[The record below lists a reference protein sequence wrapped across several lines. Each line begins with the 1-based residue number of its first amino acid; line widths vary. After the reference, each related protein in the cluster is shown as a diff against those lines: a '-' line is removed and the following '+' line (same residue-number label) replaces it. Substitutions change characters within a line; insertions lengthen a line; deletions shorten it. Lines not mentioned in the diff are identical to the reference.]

1 MTLRARTLRN
11 TLFSSV
17 AMYTEFALGM
27 LTSIVIARHLGPEGF
42 GAYSAVIW
50 LVGMGVA
57 ATNSGTASA
66 AIKFVAE
73 LRGGG
78 RDSLVRPLIAYL
90 RRAQRLFL
98 AMVLLIGAMA
108 LWLAGHRVAPDFH
121 HGMLFVFLVIAVSLR
136 AGYMFNIGVA
146 KGLENF
152 RINAM
157 VAVLSTPLN
166 LAMVMLVM
174 WFDMPVEW
182 LLGVFLVSSVVFY
195 TMSRAQVL
203 PLLPLGEDRPNLP
216 EDLVP
221 RVRRQML
228 YSTLIVT
235 VGFMAASEIEVL
247 FLTAYADPHAA
258 GQFKVGYQLASGATT
273 LVPGVFGAL
282 LLPMMANALS
292 QGREVAGRRFAA
304 STAYLALL
312 ALPLVAFGVVLAK
325 PLIGLLYGREYDE
338 AAAVFAVCL
347 AGTAIATSAQGGSSL
362 LISADR
368 QRAVLIMVICFGLL
382 KLGLDA
388 WLIHV
393 DGLHGAMIAFFTVS
407 VFNAVA
413 YVTMATRVSGISPDW
428 GRILRTLLASV
439 LAVLPLWPLV
449 PHLQAW
455 AALVVGA
462 VIGGVLYLPLTL
474 CLGCWSRNDIAH
486 MQQLHQR
493 LLKGQPRLGARLLS
507 WAHARAG
514 VPV

>member
-78 RDSLVRPLIAYL
+78 RESLVRPLIAYL

-98 AMVLLIGAMA
+98 AAVLLVGAMA

-121 HGMLFVFLVIAVSLR
+121 HGMLFVFLVVAVSLR

-157 VAVLSTPLN
+157 VALLSTPLN

-195 TMSRAQVL
+195 TMSLAQVR
-203 PLLPLGEDRPNLP
+203 PLLPPGEDRPSLP

-325 PLIGLLYGREYDE
+325 PLIGLLYGSEYDE

-368 QRAVLIMVICFGLL
+368 QRAVLIMVICFGVL
-382 KLGLDA
+382 KLALDA
-388 WLIHV
+388 WLIRV

-407 VFNAVA
+407 IFNAIA

-428 GRILRTLLASV
+428 ARILRTLLASV

-455 AALVVGA
+455 AALLAGA
-462 VIGGVLYLPLTL
+462 VIGGALYLPLTL
-474 CLGCWSRNDIAH
+474 SLGCWTRNDIAH

-493 LLKGQPRLGARLLS
+493 LLKGQPRFGARLLS

>member
-17 AMYTEFALGM
+17 ALYTEFALGM
-27 LTSIVIARHLGPEGF
+27 LTSILIARHLGPEGF

-50 LVGMGVA
+50 LVGMGIA

-66 AIKFVAE
+66 AIKFIAE

-78 RDSLVRPLIAYL
+78 RDAAVRPLIAYL
-90 RRAQRLFL
+90 RRAQRVFL
-98 AMVLLIGAMA
+98 AVVLVLGALA

-121 HGMLFVFLVIAVSLR
+121 HGMLSVFLVIAVSLR
-136 AGYMFNIGVA
+136 ASYMFNIGVA

-157 VAVLSTPLN
+157 VSVVSTPLN
-166 LAMVMLVM
+166 LAMVALVIG
-174 WFDMPVEW
+174 FDLPVEW

-195 TMSRAQVL
+195 AMSSAQVQ
-203 PLLPLGEDRPNLP
+203 PLLPPGEDIPALP
-216 EDLVP
+216 DDLAA
-221 RVRRQML
+221 RVRRHMV

-247 FLTAYADPHAA
+247 FLTAYAEPHAA
-258 GQFKVGYQLASGATT
+258 GQFKVGYQLASGAAM

-325 PLIGLLYGREYDE
+325 PLIGLLYGSEYRD

-347 AGTAIATSAQGGSSL
+347 TGAAITTSAQGGSSL
-362 LISADR
+362 LVSADR
-368 QRAVLIMVICFGLL
+368 QRAVLIMVIGFGAL
-382 KLGLDA
+382 KLALDA
-388 WLIHV
+388 WLIRI
-393 DGLHGAMIAFFTVS
+393 DGLQGAMIAFFTVS
-407 VFNAVA
+407 VCNAVA
-413 YVTMATRVSGISPDW
+413 FVTMATRVSGVSPDW
-428 GRILRTLLASV
+428 SRILRTLLASV

-449 PHLQAW
+449 PHLPAW
-455 AALVVGA
+455 AALAAGA
-462 VIGGVLYLPLTL
+462 AIGAALYLPLTL
-474 CLGCWSRNDIAH
+474 SLGCWSRNDIAH
-486 MQQLHQR
+486 MQQLHRR
-493 LLKGQPRLGARLLS
+493 LLRGRPSLGARLLA
-507 WAHARAG
+507 WAHGRAEL
-514 VPV
+514 PA

>member
-27 LTSIVIARHLGPEGF
+27 LTSIIIARHLGPEGF

-78 RDSLVRPLIAYL
+78 RDALVRPLVAYL

-98 AMVLLIGAMA
+98 AVALMVGAMA
-108 LWLAGHRVAPDFH
+108 LWLAGHRVAPGFH
-121 HGMLFVFLVIAVSLR
+121 HGMMFVFLVIAVSLR

-166 LAMVMLVM
+166 LAMVMLVL

-182 LLGVFLVSSVVFY
+182 LLGVFLVSSVIFY
-195 TMSRAQVL
+195 TISRAQVR
-203 PLLPLGEDRPNLP
+203 PLLPPGEDRPHLP

-235 VGFMAASEIEVL
+235 VGFIAASEIEVL
-247 FLTAYADPHAA
+247 FLTAYGDAHAA
-258 GQFKVGYQLASGATT
+258 GQFKVGYQLASGAAT

-325 PLIGLLYGREYDE
+325 PLIGLLYGSEYHE

-347 AGTAIATSAQGGSSL
+347 AGAAITTSAQGGSSL

-368 QRAVLIMVICFGLL
+368 QRAVLIMVICFGIL

-393 DGLHGAMIAFFTVS
+393 DGLRGAMIAFFTVS
-407 VFNAVA
+407 ICNAIA
-413 YVTMATRVSGISPDW
+413 YLIMASRVSGVSPDW
-428 GRILRTLLASV
+428 SRILRTLLASV

-449 PHLQAW
+449 PHLPAW

-462 VIGGVLYLPLTL
+462 VIGGALYLPLTL
-474 CLGCWSRNDIAH
+474 SLGCWSRNDIAH

-493 LLKGQPRLGARLLS
+493 MLRGQPRLGARLLA
-507 WAHARAG
+507 WAHARSGMPA
-514 VPV
+514 

>member
-11 TLFSSV
+11 TLFSSI

-78 RDSLVRPLIAYL
+78 RETLVRPLIAYL
-90 RRAQRLFL
+90 RRAQRAFL
-98 AMVLLIGAMA
+98 AIVLTIGAMA
-108 LWLAGHRVAPDFH
+108 LWFAGHRVAPGFD

-166 LAMVMLVM
+166 LAMVALVM

-182 LLGVFLVSSVVFY
+182 LLAVFLISSVMFY
-195 TMSRAQVL
+195 TMSRVQL
-203 PLLPLGEDRPNLP
+203 QPLLPPGEDRPNLP
-216 EDLVP
+216 DDLVP

-247 FLTAYADPHAA
+247 FLTAYANPHAA
-258 GQFKVGYQLASGATT
+258 GQFKVGYQLASGAAT

-325 PLIGLLYGREYDE
+325 PLVGLLYGSEYEE
-338 AAAVFAVCL
+338 AAAVFAICL
-347 AGTAIATSAQGGSSL
+347 TGAAITTSAQGGSSL

-368 QRAVLIMVICFGLL
+368 QRAVLIMVICFGVL

-388 WLIHV
+388 WLIHI
-393 DGLHGAMIAFFTVS
+393 DGLRGAMIAFFTVS
-407 VFNAVA
+407 IFNAAA
-413 YVTMATRVSGISPDW
+413 YLTMATRVSGVSPDW
-428 GRILRTLLASV
+428 PRILRTLLASV

-449 PHLQAW
+449 PHLPAW

-462 VIGGVLYLPLTL
+462 AIGGALYLPLTL
-474 CLGCWSRNDIAH
+474 SLGCWSRNDIAH

-493 LLKGQPRLGARLLS
+493 LLRGQPRFGARLLA
-507 WAHARAG
+507 WAHARAA
-514 VPV
+514 VPA

>member
-27 LTSIVIARHLGPEGF
+27 LTSIIIARHLGPEGF

-78 RDSLVRPLIAYL
+78 RDAQVRPLVAYL
-90 RRAQRLFL
+90 RRAQRMFL
-98 AMVLLIGAMA
+98 VVILLIGALA
-108 LWLAGHRVAPDFH
+108 LWLAGHRVAPGFH
-121 HGMLFVFLVIAVSLR
+121 HGMLFGFLVIAIALR

-157 VAVLSTPLN
+157 VAVLSTPVN
-166 LAMVMLVM
+166 LAMVVLVM
-174 WFDMPVEW
+174 WFDLPVEW
-182 LLGVFLVSSVVFY
+182 LLGVFLVSSVMFY
-195 TMSRAQVL
+195 TMSLSQL
-203 PLLPLGEDRPNLP
+203 KPLLPPGDDRPQLP
-216 EDLVP
+216 DDLVP

-235 VGFMAASEIEVL
+235 VGFIAASEIEVL
-247 FLTAYADPHAA
+247 FLTAYGDPHAA
-258 GQFKVGYQLASGATT
+258 GQFKVGYQLASGAAL

-304 STAYLALL
+304 STAYLSLL
-312 ALPLVAFGVVLAK
+312 ALPLIAFGVVLAK
-325 PLIGLLYGREYDE
+325 PLIGLLYGSEYQD
-338 AAAVFAVCL
+338 AAIVFAVCL
-347 AGTAIATSAQGGSSL
+347 AGAAITTAAQGGSSL

-368 QRAVLIMVICFGLL
+368 QRAVLVMVICFGVL

-393 DGLHGAMIAFFTVS
+393 AGLRGAMIAFFAVS

-413 YVTMATRVSGISPDW
+413 YITMATRVSGASPDW
-428 GRILRTLLASV
+428 LRILRTLLASV

-449 PHLQAW
+449 SHLSAW
-455 AALVVGA
+455 AALAAGA

-474 CLGCWSRNDIAH
+474 LLRCWSRNDIAH

-493 LLKGQPRLGARLLS
+493 LLRGHPRVGARLLQ
-507 WAHARAG
+507 WAHARAE
-514 VPV
+514 VPA